1 MNNKALPAIVAVML
15 IAIVGVIG
23 YKLSPEHTVAP
34 DIHRLPISTCNPSQ
48 DACTVDL
55 PDGGKLEFAI
65 EPRPIKALVPLR
77 LKSSTRGLDVQSIE
91 VDFNGTDMDMGRNR
105 IVLAKDGP
113 GFSGQAMLPVCVTGT
128 MSWTA
133 IVVLT
138 SRNTRLA
145 IPFHFVIAGR

>member
-1 MNNKALPAIVAVML
+1 MNNKTLPAIVAVML
-15 IAIVGVIG
+15 IAIVGVIE
-23 YKLSPEHTVAP
+23 YKLSPERNTAP
-34 DIHRLPISTCNPSQ
+34 DIRRLPTSTCNPSQ

-55 PDGGKLEFAI
+55 PGGGKLDFSI
-65 EPRPIKALVPLR
+65 EPRPIKALQPLR
-77 LKSSTRGLDVQSIE
+77 LKTATQGLDVQGIE

-105 IVLAKDGP
+105 VVLTKDGQ

-133 IVVLT
+133 MVLLT

-145 IPFHFVIAGR
+145 VPFQFAIAGR